1 MTSGSRPRLKPSIET
16 IDFAFS
22 DILLDKV
29 PFCYKT
35 FSLRFRYRITKILT
49 DPTPVENFCVRWSK
63 RIQFQRSLTRD
74 ISGSLLPSVVDVRVF
89 THAVSGKAQ
98 RNQIGSAKIDLAQLA
113 TGGSGPVAIPI
124 QSSILETSL
133 QFNVAV
139 TAGDAPV
146 GPLTGTEPAELPDIP
161 VIRVFARHSWFSF
174 KNNPDL
180 IDQEAL
186 ALAEASTKR

>member
-1 MTSGSRPRLKPSIET
+1 MASGSRARLKPSVET

-22 DILLDKV
+22 DIVLDKV

-74 ISGSLLPSVVDVRVF
+74 ISGSLLPSVVGVRVF
-89 THAVSGKAQ
+89 SHAVSGKAQ
-98 RNQIGSAKIDLAQLA
+98 RSEIGSGKIDLAQLA
-113 TGGSGPVAIPI
+113 TSGSGPVSIPI
-124 QSSILETSL
+124 QSQILESCL
-133 QFNVAV
+133 QFTVAV

-146 GPLTGTEPAELPDIP
+146 GPLAEAEPAEPPEIP
-161 VIRVFARHSWFSF
+161 VIRTFSRHSWFAF
-174 KNNPDL
+174 KSNPDL

-186 ALAEASTKR
+186 ALAEASIRR